1 MMGKTMLFK
10 PSERLFNKSANL
22 LRGQRLLYKRVDGG
36 ILEHPGVLLGGWVFS
51 WYEEH
56 SRGIVVRHFNG
67 VAIGKLAVGGDRE
80 QDVHDLEW
88 HGNKRELYRVAHG
101 DIDGIPD
108 TEFQQMLFESASPGV
123 KHWGC
128 ARTRIHGEKCHDPLA
143 QTDGLGLVGCGK
155 FGRT

>member
-22 LRGQRLLYKRVDGG
+22 LRGQILFYKRVDSG
-36 ILEHPGVLLGGWVFS
+36 ILHNPRVLLRGGAFS
-51 WYEEH
+51 GYEEH
-56 SRGIVVRHFNG
+56 SRGIVVRQFNG

-88 HGNKRELYRVAHG
+88 HGNKRESHLVADG
-101 DIDGIPD
+101 DIDGTPD

-123 KHWGC
+123 KH
-128 ARTRIHGEKCHDPLA
+128 
-143 QTDGLGLVGCGK
+143 
-155 FGRT
+155 